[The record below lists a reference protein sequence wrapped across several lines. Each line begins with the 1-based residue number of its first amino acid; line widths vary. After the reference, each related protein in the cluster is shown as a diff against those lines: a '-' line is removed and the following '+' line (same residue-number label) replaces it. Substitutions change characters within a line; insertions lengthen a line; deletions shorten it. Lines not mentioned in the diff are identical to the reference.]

1 MAVLPMKK
9 IFSEM
14 VFTDDTG
21 YKSVDYSRLTPLLVE
36 TIKEQHKQILM
47 ITKRLTEIEKILVK

>member
-1 MAVLPMKK
+1 
-9 IFSEM
+9 M